1 MAYASPIGADRIALI
16 SYWIS
21 GKERIG
27 SGLIVGTSSDG
38 SAHILTANHVAR
50 SSALSVE
57 LRGHKLR
64 ASVLV
69 TSETDLIDL
78 AVLSVSGLPPV
89 GMLPVALLGQERNAV
104 IRSCTAVGFPEFKV
118 GAGRIRR
125 SAHVEGEIPMLDG
138 WLETGSEGLRPG
150 HAAFKMVVYPSDEL
164 TEKPWSGMSGAVIA
178 DEHGQVI
185 GVMRHHNELE
195 GAATLG
201 FTPLSAIDQLSTEL
215 QSRFWD
221 ALGVS
226 DPKALAVIPQTEPY
240 KSSQEVMLEHRLATY
255 RNKNR
260 GREAFITSEASSI
273 TEAYFANNWR
283 MDQQSK
289 IATLRH
295 HSLSIDELASFVR
308 KVDDIPWNG
317 TYETIRDTLSQFDFQ
332 GIASIFGRLLQEA
345 SRKDGTDRTR
355 KDSYA
360 NARGIARLLHS
371 ECCDPKYG
379 ALLAVMGSWGA
390 GKSRLIHEIEASSGL
405 GHERLILNL
414 TPTPSSVLEVDVLTT
429 ANAMLDANFGRIADL
444 AEHLETRL
452 HKYLVI
458 ILDDFHIA
466 AEVNSN
472 LLQAFEQVVA
482 ECTLFP
488 SIRWIVTADVSHFD
502 SVVHR
507 HQEKFWM
514 QYAYQPSENA
524 GVGWLDLDA
533 NNLRHRVGFGVLHSV
548 HDDHLDAQLREVER
562 DSSLFDQGLQL
573 LCHPLPAWLC
583 LERTGP
589 RSRSL
594 DVGLNHQDFV
604 RAYWDACMASL
615 TRHQT
620 EQDAIRRVFG
630 LLVRRT
636 AERPSEMRVS
646 EEEIFT
652 YVLQHARLPEL
663 RQLSDAKHYVG
674 LLVDAGL
681 LTRLS
686 KGPDEDG
693 IDQFE
698 MHPSIAPVWAD
709 HITRTL
715 IKRESTTTAPEA
727 LGTILLQWG
736 RLARDGDWLAE
747 AVCEFYLES
756 LSWDR
761 DAEAKSRR
769 IWTEWAGRSNLAKP
783 PLLLA
788 AIWAPAAAQTALA
801 VMMGSGQLQ
810 LASKRE
816 VFALLRLVGLAS
828 SEQWRCHQRL
838 YALAPYY
845 SVLGEE
851 GLGDYFAYVAAQVIS
866 APQLVTRREYV
877 SVLISLSDVDQVG
890 DTRPIVKSLVET
902 GDRIF
907 NESVIIWL
915 IELLKF
921 FRKEGEAGMRRV
933 LQHSGEGDLENQARI
948 GREHRRIESFSR
960 QLGHAVVAKV
970 VDDHGLL
977 AVDMFLNAG
986 WYAADRKSNLKPAIA
1001 LRLQTDANVEVG
1013 KLFKPHSTELSKAY
1027 ISVIKDLV
1035 DGKKK
1040 GRRGEVRYSR
1050 GEQRLI
1056 AFFLIRH
1063 SRPTNGDQAVSV
1075 DERLRPMLA
1084 TVASDPDVQKYANK
1098 WLPGM
1103 CRANGIGF
1111 APRGNRRIE
1120 SPDRNDGPNSK
1131 GVRRRRD

>member
-1 MAYASPIGADRIALI
+1 M
-16 SYWIS
+16 S
-21 GKERIG
+21 GTEHIG
-27 SGLIVGTSSDG
+27 SGLYVGTGSDG
-38 SAHILTANHVAR
+38 SARILTANHVAR

-57 LRGHKLR
+57 LRGQKLR

-69 TSETDLIDL
+69 TSGTDLIDL
-78 AVLSVSGLPPV
+78 AVLSVSGLPPL
-89 GMLPVALLGQERNAV
+89 GMLPVALLGQDRNSV

-118 GAGRIRR
+118 GAGRMRR

-138 WLETGSEGLRPG
+138 LLETGSEGLQPG

-164 TEKPWSGMSGAVIA
+164 TKKPWSGMSGAVIA

-185 GVMRHHNELE
+185 GVIRHHNELE

-201 FTPLSAIDQLSTEL
+201 FTPLSAIDQLSTDR
-215 QSRFWD
+215 QARFWD

-255 RNKNR
+255 RNRNR
-260 GREAFITSEASSI
+260 GREAFINSEASSI
-273 TEAYFANNWR
+273 SEAYFANNWR
-283 MDQQSK
+283 TDQQSK
-289 IATLRH
+289 IEKLRH
-295 HSLSIDELASFVR
+295 YSSSINELESFVQ
-308 KVDDIPWNG
+308 KAGEIPWNG
-317 TYETIRDTLSQFDFQ
+317 TYETIRDAFTRFDFQ
-332 GIASIFGRLLQEA
+332 KMASTFGRLLQEA

-355 KDSYA
+355 MDLYA
-360 NARGIARLLHS
+360 NARRIARLLHS
-371 ECCDPKYG
+371 ECYDPKYG
-379 ALLAVMGSWGA
+379 ALLAIMGSWGA
-390 GKSRLIHEIEASSGL
+390 GKSRLIHEIEASSSL
-405 GHERLILNL
+405 DQERLILNL
-414 TPTPSSVLEVDVLTT
+414 TPTHSTELEVDVLTK
-429 ANAMLDANFGRIADL
+429 ANAMLDVDFGRIADL

-458 ILDDFHIA
+458 ILDDFHTA
-466 AEVNSN
+466 AEANSN

-502 SVVHR
+502 SIVHR
-507 HQEKFWM
+507 HQEKFWL

-573 LCHPLPAWLC
+573 LCNPLPAWLC

-615 TRHQT
+615 TRLPT

-636 AERPSEMRVS
+636 AEQPSQLRVS

-652 YVLQHARLPEL
+652 YVREHARLPEL
-663 RQLSDAKHYVG
+663 SQPSDVKHFLG

-681 LTRLS
+681 LSRLS
-686 KGPDEDG
+686 KGVDEDG
-693 IDQFE
+693 IEQFD

-709 HITRTL
+709 HISRTL
-715 IKRESTTTAPEA
+715 TKRESTTAAPGA

-736 RLARDGDWLAE
+736 QLASDGDWLAE
-747 AVCEFYLES
+747 AVCEFYLEF
-756 LSWDR
+756 LPWDN

-769 IWTEWAGRSNLAKP
+769 IWTEWAGSPNLAKP

-788 AIWAPAAAQTALA
+788 AIWAPAAAQSALA
-801 VMMGSGQLQ
+801 ALMRSGQLR

-851 GLGDYFAYVAAQVIS
+851 GLGDYFAYMAAQVIS
-866 APQLVTRREYV
+866 APQLVTRREYA
-877 SVLISLSDVDQVG
+877 SVLLSLFDVDHVG
-890 DTRPIVKSLVET
+890 DTRPIVRSLVET
-902 GDRIF
+902 GDRLF

-915 IELLKF
+915 LELLKF
-921 FRKEGEAGMRRV
+921 FRKEGEAGTRRV
-933 LQHSGEGDLENQARI
+933 LKHSDEGDLGNQTRI
-948 GREHRRIESFSR
+948 GREHRRVESFSK
-960 QLGHAVVAKV
+960 QLGHAVVAKIV
-970 VDDHGLL
+970 TDHGLL
-977 AVDMFLNAG
+977 AVDMFLDAG
-986 WYAADRKSNLKPAIA
+986 WYAADRKSNLRPAIA

-1013 KLFKPHSTELSKAY
+1013 KLFKPHSTELAKAY

-1084 TVASDPDVQKYANK
+1084 TVADDPDVQKYASK

-1103 CRANGIGF
+1103 CRANGIRF
-1111 APRGNRRIE
+1111 APHGNWRLE
-1120 SPDRNDGPNSK
+1120 SPDRGDGSSSR
-1131 GVRRRRD
+1131 GGRRRRN